1 VPKTIH
7 TRQYEAFRR
16 SLKDARKAT
25 GVTQKELAARLSIT
39 QSAVSKIEM
48 GEQRIDVIQLRQW
61 CEALGITLAD
71 FVDTFD
77 NALRVKSRAITRI

>member
-1 VPKTIH
+1 MPKTIH
-7 TRQYEAFRR
+7 TRPYDAFRC

-25 GVTQKELAARLSIT
+25 GVTQKELAARLSMT

-61 CEALGITLAD
+61 CGALGITLAD
-71 FVDTFD
+71 FVDTFES
-77 NALRVKSRAITRI
+77 ALRVKSRPTTRI